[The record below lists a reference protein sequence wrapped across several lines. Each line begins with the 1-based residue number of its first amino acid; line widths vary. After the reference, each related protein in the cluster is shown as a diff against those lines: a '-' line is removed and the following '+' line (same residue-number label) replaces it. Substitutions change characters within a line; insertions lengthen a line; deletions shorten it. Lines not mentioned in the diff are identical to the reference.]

1 MIAAGPWPDYIPTM
15 SDEQVVDNMSDL
27 MEVTL
32 AAPTRAQLIDH
43 LAAAGRWERSDLVFL
58 ILLAPEL
65 HVA

>member
-1 MIAAGPWPDYIPTM
+1 M